1 MMIEQIL
8 FALAFAT
15 GIYFFSTNIKKIIR
29 NIQLGK
35 KTDYPGPAYERWK
48 NMLLVAFG
56 QKKMFKK
63 PLPAILHLFVYLG
76 FIIINIEMLEIVIDG
91 LFGTHRVFAHI
102 LPASL
107 YNFLIG
113 SFEILA
119 FLVIVA
125 CVAFL
130 SRRYLMRLARFHK
143 PEMKGWPT
151 KDATIIL
158 SFEIVLMLLFLKM
171 NAADQILQ
179 QRGVEHYLQAG
190 AFPISSFIT
199 YFMNPFSDVTLILTE
214 RACWW
219 LHILGVLIFMN
230 YLVISKHF
238 HIIIA
243 FPNTYYA
250 RLSPKAT
257 LSTPDYVTNEV
268 KAILDPSAA
277 VGEPYT
283 GRFGVKDVTDLT
295 RKQLMDAYSCTECGR
310 CTEACPA
317 NQTGKKLSPRKIMM
331 DTRDRLEEV
340 GRNIDKHGPSFTDNK
355 TLLHDY
361 ITEEELWA
369 CTTCQACVEECPVN
383 IDPLSIIVDLRRN
396 LVMEESKM
404 PNELVGM
411 NTNIENNGAPWQF
424 SPSDRFNWAEGL
436 NIPTMAD
443 KAAAGENVDVL
454 FWVGCAGAFDDRYK
468 SVTRSF
474 ARILQQANISF
485 AVLGMEV
492 TCTGDPAK
500 RAGNEFLAQ
509 MQAMTNIQT
518 LNNYG
523 VKRIVTACPHC
534 FNALKNEYPALGGN
548 YEVMHHSAFLA
559 KLIEVG
565 KLKINENNPLQ
576 QQSVTYHDSCYIGRG
591 NGIYEA
597 PRTVI
602 ESFKAELKEMKK
614 CRTTGMCCG
623 AGGAQVFKEEEPGT
637 QRVNIARTEQA
648 LETGAKVIAAACPF
662 CIIMMEDGVKQK
674 NKDAEV
680 KVKDI
685 AELVAEANGLGK

>member
-1 MMIEQIL
+1 MIIEQIL
-8 FALAFAT
+8 FAVAFAS
-15 GIYFFSTNIKKIIR
+15 GIFLFSKNIKKIIR
-29 NIQLGK
+29 NIKLGK
-35 KTDYPGPAYERWK
+35 KSDYPGPASARWK
-48 NMLLVAFG
+48 NMILVALG

-63 PLPAILHLFVYLG
+63 TLPALLHLFVYAG
-76 FIIINIEMLEIVIDG
+76 FVIINTEMLEIIIDG
-91 LFGTHRVFAHI
+91 LFGTHRIFAYV
-102 LPASL
+102 LPAGL
-107 YNFLIG
+107 YNFLIAA
-113 SFEILA
+113 FEVLA

-130 SRRYLMRLARFHK
+130 ARRYLLKLPRFHK

-158 SFEIVLMLLFLKM
+158 GFEIVLMLLFLKM
-171 NAADQILQ
+171 NAADQVLQ

-190 AFPISSFIT
+190 AFPVSSFIT
-199 YFMNPFSDVTLILTE
+199 YFMHPFSDVTLILIE

-219 LHILGVLIFMN
+219 LHILGVLVFMN

-243 FPNTYYA
+243 FPNTFYA
-250 RLSPKAT
+250 KLQPQAALSSPE
-257 LSTPDYVTNEV
+257 YVSNEV
-268 KAILDPSAA
+268 RAILDPAA
-277 VGEPYT
+277 AIAEPYT

-310 CTEACPA
+310 CTDACPA

-340 GRNIDKHGPSFTDNK
+340 GRNIDSHGASFTDNK

-396 LVMEESKM
+396 LVMEDSKL
-404 PNELVGM
+404 PTELVAM

-443 KAAAGENVDVL
+443 KAAAGETVDVL

-474 ARILQQANISF
+474 AQILQKAEISF
-485 AVLGMEV
+485 AVLGMEE

-500 RAGNEFLAQ
+500 RSGNEFLAQ
-509 MQAMTNIQT
+509 MQAMSNIQT
-518 LNNYG
+518 LNSYG
-523 VKRIVTACPHC
+523 IKRIVTACPHC
-534 FNALKNEYPALGGN
+534 FNTLKNEYPALGGE

-559 KLIEVG
+559 KLLEEG
-565 KLKINENNPLQ
+565 KIKINDNNPLQ
-576 QQSVTYHDSCYIGRG
+576 QQSITYHDSCYIGRG

-597 PRTVI
+597 PRAVL

-648 LETGAKVIAAACPF
+648 LETGAKIIAAACPF

-674 NKDAEV
+674 NKDNEV
-680 KVKDI
+680 KVKDL
-685 AELVAEANGLGK
+685 AELIAEANGMAK

>member
-1 MMIEQIL
+1 MIIEQIL
-8 FALAFAT
+8 FAVAFAS
-15 GIYFFSTNIKKIIR
+15 GIFLFSKNIKKIIR
-29 NIQLGK
+29 NIKLGK
-35 KTDYPGPAYERWK
+35 KSDYPGPASARWK
-48 NMLLVAFG
+48 NMILVALG

-63 PLPAILHLFVYLG
+63 PLPALLHLFVYAG
-76 FIIINIEMLEIVIDG
+76 FVIINTEMLEIIIDG
-91 LFGTHRVFAHI
+91 LFGTHRIFAHV
-102 LPASL
+102 LPAGL
-107 YNFLIG
+107 YNFLIAA
-113 SFEILA
+113 FEVLA

-130 SRRYLMRLARFHK
+130 ARRYLLKLSRFHK

-158 SFEIVLMLLFLKM
+158 GFEIVLMLLFLKM
-171 NAADQILQ
+171 NAADQVLQ

-190 AFPISSFIT
+190 AFPVSSFIT
-199 YFMNPFSDVTLILTE
+199 YFMHPFSDVTLILIE

-219 LHILGVLIFMN
+219 LHILGVLVFMN

-243 FPNTYYA
+243 FPNTFYA
-250 RLSPKAT
+250 KLQPQAALSSPE
-257 LSTPDYVTNEV
+257 YVSNEV
-268 KAILDPSAA
+268 RAILDPAA
-277 VGEPYT
+277 ATAESYT

-310 CTEACPA
+310 CTDACPA

-340 GRNIDKHGPSFTDNK
+340 GRNIDSHGASFTDNK

-396 LVMEESKM
+396 LVMEDSKL
-404 PNELVGM
+404 PTELVAM

-443 KAAAGENVDVL
+443 KAAAGETVDVL

-474 ARILQQANISF
+474 AQILQKAEISF
-485 AVLGMEV
+485 AVLGMEE

-500 RAGNEFLAQ
+500 RSGNEFLAQ
-509 MQAMTNIQT
+509 MQAMSNIQT
-518 LNNYG
+518 LNSYG
-523 VKRIVTACPHC
+523 IKRIVTACPHC
-534 FNALKNEYPALGGN
+534 FNTLKNEYPALGGE

-559 KLIEVG
+559 KLLEEG
-565 KLKINENNPLQ
+565 KIKINDNNPLQ
-576 QQSVTYHDSCYIGRG
+576 QQSITYHDSCYIGRG

-597 PRTVI
+597 PRAVL

-648 LETGAKVIAAACPF
+648 LETGAKIIAAACPF

-674 NKDAEV
+674 NKDNEV
-680 KVKDI
+680 KVKDL
-685 AELVAEANGLGK
+685 AELIAEANGIAK

>member
-1 MMIEQIL
+1 MIIEQIL
-8 FALAFAT
+8 FAAAFAG
-15 GIYFFSTNIKKIIR
+15 GIYFFIKNIQKIVR

-35 KTDYPGPAYERWK
+35 KTDYPGPSSERLK

-63 PLPAILHLFVYLG
+63 PIPALLHLFVYIG
-76 FIIINIEMLEIVIDG
+76 FVIINLEMLEIVIDG
-91 LFGTHRVFAHI
+91 LFGTHRVFAHV
-102 LPASL
+102 LPAAL
-107 YNFLIG
+107 YNLLIG

-125 CVAFL
+125 CILFL
-130 SRRYLMRLARFHK
+130 ARRYMLKLARFHK

-158 SFEIVLMLLFLKM
+158 CFEIVLMTLFLTM
-171 NAADQILQ
+171 NAADQLLQ
-179 QRGVEHYLQAG
+179 QRGIEHYIQAG
-190 AFPISSFIT
+190 AFPVSSVISPLINS
-199 YFMNPFSDVTLILTE
+199 FSDFVLIITE
-214 RACWW
+214 RAGCW
-219 LHILGVLIFMN
+219 LHIIGVLIFMN

-250 RLSPKAT
+250 RLSPKAQ
-257 LSTPDYVTNEV
+257 LSSPEYVTNEV

-277 VGEPYT
+277 VSEPYT
-283 GRFGVKDVTDLT
+283 GRFGVKDITDLT

-331 DTRDRLEEV
+331 DVRDRMEEV
-340 GRNIDKHGPSFTDNK
+340 GNNLDKHGASFIDNK
-355 TLLHDY
+355 TLLNDY

-396 LVMEESKM
+396 LVMEDSKM

-424 SPSDRFNWAEGL
+424 SPADRFNWANGL

-443 KAAAGENVDVL
+443 KVAAGESVDVL
-454 FWVGCAGAFDDRYK
+454 FWVGCSGAFDDRYK

-474 ARILQQANISF
+474 AQILQSAHVSF
-485 AVLGMEV
+485 AVLGLEE

-500 RAGNEFLAQ
+500 RSGNEFLAQ

-518 LNNYG
+518 LNGYG

-534 FNALKNEYPALGGN
+534 FNTLKNEYPALGGN

-559 KLIEVG
+559 KLIDEG
-565 KLKINENNPLQ
+565 KLKVNESSTLQ
-576 QQSVTYHDSCYIGRG
+576 GQAITYHDSCYIGRG

-597 PRTVI
+597 PRKVI
-602 ESFKAELKEMKK
+602 EAFKADLREMKK
-614 CRTTGMCCG
+614 CRTKGMCCG
-623 AGGAQVFKEEEPGT
+623 AGGAQVFKEEEAGT
-637 QRVNIARTEQA
+637 SRVNIERTQQA
-648 LETGAKVIAAACPF
+648 LETGAGVIAAACPF

-674 NKDAEV
+674 NKDSEV
-680 KVKDI
+680 KVKDL
-685 AELVAEANGLGK
+685 AELIVEANGLKV